1 MINTLTGFGGKINMQ
16 STILIVLISCILL
29 GISYNISTR
38 YPQALDLHNSPARR
52 GYDIQHMGRKPRLRK
67 TKIMVIKL
75 KHVSL
80 AQKDPSKEVASVRVE
95 M

>member
-1 MINTLTGFGGKINMQ
+1 MINTLTGFGEKINMQ
-16 STILIVLISCILL
+16 SAILIALISCILL

-67 TKIMVIKL
+67 TKIMAIKL
-75 KHVSL
+75 K
-80 AQKDPSKEVASVRVE
+80 
-95 M
+95 